1 MSRPKKPAGAHLIIT
16 QIRIPAPLKKRLEAL
31 SEATGYAQ
39 QEHMRRALDE
49 YVQRKQAEGAIPQP
63 KEKPQPKPLVRR
75 VFRRPS
81 SSMAA

>member
-63 KEKPQPKPLVRR
+63 KEKPQPKPKLR

>member
-1 MSRPKKPAGAHLIIT
+1 VSRPPKPAGAHLVIT

-31 SEATGYAQ
+31 SNATGYAQ
-39 QEHMRRALDE
+39 QEHMRRAIDE
-49 YVQRKQAEGAIPQP
+49 YVTRKQQEGAFKAPV
-63 KEKPQPKPLVRR
+63 EKPPTRR